1 MKTFSRS
8 MIALLILL
16 AGFALSPY
24 LELSAQKLD
33 WQLYQNA
40 YECTENCLRSV
51 GIYGVFIPYG
61 DGYLVG
67 GFVFVRNENN
77 QPMSDTVVAAR
88 WTLPDGTVQNR
99 NALTNASGIARF
111 LTTDGTGLYN
121 LTILGMQRSGYT
133 FDDEN
138 SVLTKNIVVSP

>member
-1 MKTFSRS
+1 MKKFSRS
-8 MIALLILL
+8 IIALLVLV
-16 AGFALSPY
+16 AGFALFPY
-24 LELSAQKLD
+24 MELSAQKLD
-33 WQLYQNA
+33 WQLFKNA

-51 GIYGVFIPYG
+51 GIYGVSIPYG
-61 DGYLVG
+61 SGYLVG
-67 GFVFVRNENN
+67 GFVFVRDENN

-111 LTTDGTGLYN
+111 LTTDGTGVYN
-121 LTILGMQRSGYT
+121 LTIVGMQRPGYT